1 MKNRYSILLG
11 MGIVMGISIPLDT
24 FLWYN
29 STLLTDLF
37 IVSLFMGGFVSTFT
51 SPGTKARVGLISG
64 LGVSFIFTAY
74 TLMNST
80 TVPVSLGILMSSLIL
95 PGVIMCIGGYLA
107 KLVKMEMSHAQ

>member
-11 MGIVMGISIPLDT
+11 IWIVLGISIPLDT

-29 STLLTDLF
+29 SALLTDLF

-51 SPGTKARVGLISG
+51 SPCTKARVGLISG
-64 LGVSFIFTAY
+64 LGVSFILTAY

-80 TVPVSLGILMSSLIL
+80 
-95 PGVIMCIGGYLA
+95 MCPCLWG
-107 KLVKMEMSHAQ
+107 S